1 VTLAIDFAEAGG
13 YMRARRVPTT
23 EGSALLFTLTDGLPQ
38 SGEAVFLWPSWLAP
52 HESAAPTRH
61 RTRTHLSPRRR
72 N

>member
-1 VTLAIDFAEAGG
+1 MTLAIDFAEAGG
-13 YMRARRVPTT
+13 YMRARRVPPG
-23 EGSALLFTLTDGLPQ
+23 EGSALLFTLADGLPQ

-52 HESAAPTRH
+52 HEAPSTRQ